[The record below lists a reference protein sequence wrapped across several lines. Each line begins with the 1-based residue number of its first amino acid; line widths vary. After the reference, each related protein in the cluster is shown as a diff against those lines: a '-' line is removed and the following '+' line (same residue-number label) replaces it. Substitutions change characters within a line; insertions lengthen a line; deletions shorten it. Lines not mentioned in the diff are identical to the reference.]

1 MPALESIQCPGCG
14 EASLLKRAPS
24 YDDNFRKVGERLTCA
39 ACGHVFA
46 DEAAVPFTKR
56 AAPKIFDDED
66 RPKALRIFSEE
77 EHGGTCMHCRNYIV
91 NPFTQRCGLH
101 NRVVEATDTCG
112 KFDARADEA

>member
-1 MPALESIQCPGCG
+1 MSKLESIQCPACG
-14 EASLLKRAPS
+14 EASLLKRAPR

-39 ACGHVFA
+39 ACGQAFA

-56 AAPKIFDDED
+56 AAPKIFGDDD
-66 RPKALRIFSEE
+66 RPKDLHIFDDD
-77 EHGGTCMHCRNYIV
+77 EHGGTCLHCRNYLV

-112 KFDARADEA
+112 QFEAR